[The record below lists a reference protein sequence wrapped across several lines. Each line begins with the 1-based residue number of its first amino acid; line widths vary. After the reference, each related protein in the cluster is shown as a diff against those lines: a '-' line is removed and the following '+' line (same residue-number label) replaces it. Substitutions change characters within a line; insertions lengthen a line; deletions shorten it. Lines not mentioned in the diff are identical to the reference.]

1 MNYGKNYLNA
11 SNLAEEIRMGASQG
25 KVTKV
30 AGGLAGR
37 EETRKELT
45 TKPDFEVVRANY
57 MNDIVDMFSSLGSK
71 KEELAQKEDP
81 MGLSFGLDSVDLNST
96 NPSDYGTT
104 GRDYQGTDFLSKL
117 IQAESSG
124 NRSASY
130 TTSGG
135 ETYAGLVQLGKARI
149 ADYNKATG
157 SDVTQADLVQNPRV
171 EDEVI
176 KWHIQDLTTL
186 ATQLAEKTGMD
197 VEGLVSVGHLGGR
210 TGMTK
215 FATGNYNPKD
225 ELGTSLQSY
234 YNRFKNT

>member
-11 SNLAEEIRMGASQG
+11 SKLAEEIRSGASQG

-37 EETRKELT
+37 EEIRKELT

-104 GRDYQGTDFLSKL
+104 SGDFLSRL
-117 IQAESSG
+117 IQQESSG
-124 NRSASY
+124 NRGAVY
-130 TTSGG
+130 EGKNEDKG
-135 ETYAGLVQLGKARI
+135 NKYVGLVQMGAERLE
-149 ADYNKATG
+149 DYNKATG
-157 SDVTQADLVQNPRV
+157 SDVTQADLMQSPRI

-186 ATQLAEKTGMD
+186 ATKLAEKTGMD

-210 TGMTK
+210 TGMMK
-215 FATGNYNPKD
+215 FAEGGYNPRD
-225 ELGTSLQSY
+225 ENKTSLQQY
-234 YNRFKNT
+234 YDKFKRQ